1 MMNSM
6 ESKQNAQTYP
16 EIKVSDITFE
26 EKQCE
31 EGDVESGEAYVEEH
45 RVRKLATDNTRRYS
59 LEPYQKEHLGDS
71 REYWRDMVLGVND
84 GLVSTFLLVA
94 GVYGSGLDSHSI
106 LLTAVSGM
114 IAGAISM
121 AGGEYVATKTQE
133 EVIRAECN
141 LEEKAIKQHK
151 QYELSHLNDLLTNI
165 GIPEADSPDDE
176 AFNVRLAMLRYC
188 EKNDDAHHKINVA
201 LALGSVEAS
210 ERNPFIAGLVAFF
223 LFTFGSLTSV
233 LPFVF
238 IKDRYTALIV
248 SFVITMVVILLVGA
262 VKTWATKA
270 SWLVSAFENF
280 IITTGGGAI
289 AYGIGVAFENLLSHS
304 VSVSS

>member
-1 MMNSM
+1 MGRTNNIRK
-6 ESKQNAQTYP
+6 EQ
-16 EIKVSDITFE
+16 VSDVKVENEVNDIESSLPNDE
-26 EKQCE
+26 ENVVK
-31 EGDVESGEAYVEEH
+31 
-45 RVRKLATDNTRRYS
+45 KLATDNTRRYS
-59 LEPYQKEHLGDS
+59 LEPYQQEHLGES

-94 GVYGSGLDSHSI
+94 GVYGSGLDSRSI

-133 EVIRAECN
+133 EVIQAESA
-141 LEEKAIKQHK
+141 LEQKAIKRHK

-165 GIPEADSPDDE
+165 GIPEADSPEDE
-176 AFNVRLAMLRYC
+176 AYTVRLAMLRYC
-188 EKNDDAHHKINVA
+188 EKHDDVHHKMNIA
-201 LALGSVEAS
+201 LAFGSVEAS

-223 LFTFGSLTSV
+223 LFTAGSFTSV
-233 LPFVF
+233 LPFAF

-248 SFVITMVVILLVGA
+248 SFVATMIVILLVGA

-270 SWLVSAFENF
+270 NWWVSAFENF
-280 IITTGGGAI
+280 VITSGGGAI
-289 AYGIGVAFENLLSHS
+289 AYGIGHAFETLLNY
-304 VSVSS
+304 SSNV